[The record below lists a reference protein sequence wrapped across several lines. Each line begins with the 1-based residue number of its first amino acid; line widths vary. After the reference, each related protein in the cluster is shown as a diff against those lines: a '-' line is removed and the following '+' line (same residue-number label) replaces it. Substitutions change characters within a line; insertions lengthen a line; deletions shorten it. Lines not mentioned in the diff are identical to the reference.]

1 MLDLA
6 KVMDVPRTLNQL
18 LMITVTIVIKIL
30 CSSFQVSQTELI
42 TNGRSFSSSDQ
53 TGNSSITTLNEE
65 ETAAA
70 FLPPSLFQS
79 ITNHGNIG
87 SFYAVYNTGV
97 LFPIAKTAPTD
108 QEMNTSVIT
117 VVGSPVLAATIGL
130 RQNFRGLTEPVRI
143 LLRLNDLGVSDRN
156 GKGVHLF
163 SLCVAYLATFPPPP
177 PTSFPSLAFEF
188 SFTQRNSLGEKLLR
202 MVKTALN
209 LLFIMQKYARILH

>member
-1 MLDLA
+1 
-6 KVMDVPRTLNQL
+6 
-18 LMITVTIVIKIL
+18 
-30 CSSFQVSQTELI
+30 
-42 TNGRSFSSSDQ
+42 
-53 TGNSSITTLNEE
+53 
-65 ETAAA
+65 
-70 FLPPSLFQS
+70 
-79 ITNHGNIG
+79 
-87 SFYAVYNTGV
+87 
-97 LFPIAKTAPTD
+97 
-108 QEMNTSVIT
+108 MNTSVVT

-163 SLCVAYLATFPPPP
+163 SLCVAYLASFPP

-188 SFTQRNSLGEKLLR
+188 LFTQRNSLGAKLLG

>member
-1 MLDLA
+1 M
-6 KVMDVPRTLNQL
+6 RST
-18 LMITVTIVIKIL
+18 MIIDIL
-30 CSSFQVSQTELI
+30 CSSFQVSQNELAA
-42 TNGRSFSSSDQ
+42 NGRSFSSSDQ
-53 TGNSSITTLNEE
+53 TNTTNISTLNED

-97 LFPIAKTAPTD
+97 LFPIAKAARTD

-117 VVGSPVLAATIGL
+117 VVGSPVLAVTIGL
-130 RQNFRGLTEPVRI
+130 RQSFSGLTEPVRI

-163 SLCVAYLATFPPPP
+163 LFVL
-177 PTSFPSLAFEF
+177 PT
-188 SFTQRNSLGEKLLR
+188 
-202 MVKTALN
+202 
-209 LLFIMQKYARILH
+209 